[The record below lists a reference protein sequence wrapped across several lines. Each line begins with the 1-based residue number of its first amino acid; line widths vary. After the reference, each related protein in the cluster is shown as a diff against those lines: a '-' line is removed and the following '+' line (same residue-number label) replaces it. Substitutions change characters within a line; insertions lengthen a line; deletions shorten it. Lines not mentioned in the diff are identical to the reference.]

1 MTKKKVLFTGIDP
14 KLIDSS
20 MVTTAGWDASRV
32 QAAAQDANKRLVE
45 LGYEVQICLLDLG
58 ETAES
63 VLSDT
68 LSREKFDYIMVGA
81 GVRTLPQHTF
91 LFEKIMNTIHQKAH
105 HLQNYVSIPLLL
117 TLLKQYFVGHN
128 QQYMA

>member
-45 LGYEVQICLLDLG
+45 LGYECK
-58 ETAES
+58 S
-63 VLSDT
+63 VS
-68 LSREKFDYIMVGA
+68 
-81 GVRTLPQHTF
+81 
-91 LFEKIMNTIHQKAH
+91 
-105 HLQNYVSIPLLL
+105 L
-117 TLLKQYFVGHN
+117 TLERLPKAFSQTHFQGKNLTALWLVLALGYCRRIPFCWRK
-128 QQYMA
+128 